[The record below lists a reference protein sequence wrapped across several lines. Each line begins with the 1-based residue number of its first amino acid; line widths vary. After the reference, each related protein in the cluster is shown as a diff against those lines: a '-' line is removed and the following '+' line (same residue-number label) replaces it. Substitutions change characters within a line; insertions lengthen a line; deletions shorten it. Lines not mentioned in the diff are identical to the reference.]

1 MADGDVSACFDAG
14 NSFNTKLKDALSGL
28 VKANNDRKSEI
39 DALRGDHDQ
48 LKKDHD
54 ALEVT
59 TTRENDLRKNEIKSL
74 EEKQTKD
81 NTARQMDI
89 AKLDG
94 KLDTENGARKAEIA
108 ALDSW
113 AKGENDA
120 RKSEIANLK
129 NFAESENDARKTAI
143 ANLEN
148 FAKSE
153 NDGRKADI
161 AALNKRADDEAAAR
175 GAEDAALNERI
186 SKEISDRENANQDLQ
201 NRMDAHN
208 SDRISDIEDLKT
220 RIERENAFLKS
231 LNGKTLGVSFN
242 AYRFGLARFKKF
254 LILIWNRTKAYDG
267 GGEENLT
274 FQGTYCNNGGGL
286 DIDTGIFTCP
296 CGGTY
301 MFQVLISLLS
311 YDSRLSSFRLLFSAF
326 FLISTFQ
333 FHIATHDNKKAL
345 LSIRKNGEE
354 VASIFDQNHKDN
366 HKNSMAGQNIIIDV
380 KRGDEIV
387 VYAYTGTWLADFP
400 MNHYTHW
407 VGLLLKPSQEEVSIG
422 LYKNTNTVDFLHF
435 DCTTYISLDIKEM
448 RILNL

>member
-1 MADGDVSACFDAG
+1 MGSPRRKAIKTHLVLNPWSRPGLVSRKMAEGDVGACFDAG
-14 NSFNTKLKDALSGL
+14 NSFNDKLKNALSGL
-28 VKANNDRKSEI
+28 VKANADRKSEI

-89 AKLDG
+89 G

-120 RKSEIANLK
+120 RKTEIANLK

-143 ANLEN
+143 ANLDN

-161 AALNKRADDEAAAR
+161 AALNQRCDAEAAAR
-175 GAEDAALNERI
+175 DSEDKALSERI
-186 SKEISDRENANQDLQ
+186 NKEISDRENANSDLM
-201 NRMDAHN
+201 NRMESHN
-208 SDRISDIEDLKT
+208 ADRIADLDELRTRIARENEFLKT
-220 RIERENAFLKS
+220 

-242 AYRFGLARFKKF
+242 AY
-254 LILIWNRTKAYDG
+254 RTKAYDG

-296 CGGTY
+296 TGGTY
-301 MFQVLISLLS
+301 M
-311 YDSRLSSFRLLFSAF
+311 
-326 FLISTFQ
+326 FQ

-354 VASIFDQNHKDN
+354 VAPIFDQNHKDN
-366 HKNSMAGQNIIIDV
+366 HKNSMAGQNIIVDV

-407 VGLLLKPSQEEVSIG
+407 VGLLLKPSEEEAEE
-422 LYKNTNTVDFLHF
+422 LLKA
-435 DCTTYISLDIKEM
+435 SLEAAA
-448 RILNL
+448 

>member
-1 MADGDVSACFDAG
+1 MGVSRSRIFAPKTHLPLNRPPAPQPETMADGDVSACFDAG
-14 NSFNTKLKDALSGL
+14 NSFNDKLKNALSGL

-39 DALRGDHDQ
+39 
-48 LKKDHD
+48 
-54 ALEVT
+54 
-59 TTRENDLRKNEIKSL
+59 KSL
-74 EEKQTKD
+74 EEKQQKD

-94 KLDTENGARKAEIA
+94 KLDSENGARKAEIA

-120 RKSEIANLK
+120 RKTEIANLK

-143 ANLEN
+143 ANLDN

-161 AALNKRADDEAAAR
+161 AALNARADAEAAAR
-175 GAEDAALNERI
+175 DGEDKALNDRI
-186 SKEISDRENANQDLQ
+186 SKEISDREAAIAGLQ
-201 NRMDAHN
+201 SR
-208 SDRISDIEDLKT
+208 SDSQNDERIGDINDLKT
-220 RIERENAFLKS
+220 KMMQENAFLKS
-231 LNGKTLGVSFN
+231 LTGKTLGVYFN
-242 AYRFGLARFKKF
+242 AY
-254 LILIWNRTKAYDG
+254 RTKAYDG

-274 FQGTYCNNGGGL
+274 FQGTYCNVGGGL

-301 MFQVLISLLS
+301 M
-311 YDSRLSSFRLLFSAF
+311 
-326 FLISTFQ
+326 FQ

-354 VASIFDQNHKDN
+354 IASIFDQNHKDN
-366 HKNSMAGQNIIIDV
+366 HKNSMAGQNIIMDV

-407 VGLLLKPSQEEVSIG
+407 VGLLLKSSEEEVEAMR
-422 LYKNTNTVDFLHF
+422 
-435 DCTTYISLDIKEM
+435 KEAYESC
-448 RILNL
+448 

>member
-1 MADGDVSACFDAG
+1 MGESEPDRAQDSSPSPPPPPPHPQPETMADGDVSACFDAG

-113 AKGENDA
+113 AKGENDS
-120 RKSEIANLK
+120 RKSEIATLK

-175 GAEDAALNERI
+175 GAEDAALNDRI

-201 NRMDAHN
+201 NR
-208 SDRISDIEDLKT
+208 
-220 RIERENAFLKS
+220 IERENAFLKAM
-231 LNGKTLGVSFN
+231 NGKTLGISFN
-242 AYRFGLARFKKF
+242 AY
-254 LILIWNRTKAYDG
+254 RTKAYDG

-301 MFQVLISLLS
+301 MFQ
-311 YDSRLSSFRLLFSAF
+311 
-326 FLISTFQ
+326 

-366 HKNSMAGQNIIIDV
+366 HKNSMAGQTIILEAA
-380 KRGDEIV
+380 RGDEIV

-407 VGLLLKPSQEEVSIG
+407 IGLLLKPSKEEVEQMR
-422 LYKNTNTVDFLHF
+422 
-435 DCTTYISLDIKEM
+435 KEAM
-448 RILNL
+448 EGEGEKA

>member
-1 MADGDVSACFDAG
+1 MG
-14 NSFNTKLKDALSGL
+14 
-28 VKANNDRKSEI
+28 
-39 DALRGDHDQ
+39 
-48 LKKDHD
+48 
-54 ALEVT
+54 
-59 TTRENDLRKNEIKSL
+59 
-74 EEKQTKD
+74 KQQKD

-120 RKSEIANLK
+120 RKTEIANLK
-129 NFAESENDARKTAI
+129 NFAE
-143 ANLEN
+143 
-148 FAKSE
+148 SE

-201 NRMDAHN
+201 NRMDAQN

-220 RIERENAFLKS
+220 RIERENAFPKS
-231 LNGKTLGVSFN
+231 LNGKTLGISFN
-242 AYRFGLARFKKF
+242 AY
-254 LILIWNRTKAYDG
+254 RTKAYDG

-301 MFQVLISLLS
+301 M
-311 YDSRLSSFRLLFSAF
+311 
-326 FLISTFQ
+326 FQ

-407 VGLLLKPSQEEVSIG
+407 VGLLLKPSQEELDLMRKEAEESIA
-422 LYKNTNTVDFLHF
+422 
-435 DCTTYISLDIKEM
+435 
-448 RILNL
+448 

>member
-1 MADGDVSACFDAG
+1 MGVGAGSCPRLISLSPRPPRPQPETMAEGDVSACFDAG
-14 NSFNTKLKDALSGL
+14 NGFNNKLKDALSGL
-28 VKANNDRKSEI
+28 VKANNDRKLEI

-74 EEKQTKD
+74 EEKQQKD

-129 NFAESENDARKTAI
+129 NFAESEND
-143 ANLEN
+143 
-148 FAKSE
+148 
-153 NDGRKADI
+153 GRKADI

-186 SKEISDRENANQDLQ
+186 SKEISDRENSNQDLQ
-201 NRMDAHN
+201 NRMDAQN

-242 AYRFGLARFKKF
+242 AY
-254 LILIWNRTKAYDG
+254 RTKAYDG

-301 MFQVLISLLS
+301 M
-311 YDSRLSSFRLLFSAF
+311 
-326 FLISTFQ
+326 FQ

-407 VGLLLKPSQEEVSIG
+407 EWIQLRQCRAS
-422 LYKNTNTVDFLHF
+422 
-435 DCTTYISLDIKEM
+435 
-448 RILNL
+448 RIMITSKDQTRDQTGVQNLETC

>member
-1 MADGDVSACFDAG
+1 MGSRSRIFAPKTHLPLNHPPAPQPETMAEGDVSACFDAG

-108 ALDSW
+108 ALD
-113 AKGENDA
+113 
-120 RKSEIANLK
+120 

-143 ANLEN
+143 ANLDN

-175 GAEDAALNERI
+175 GAEDAALNDRI
-186 SKEISDRENANQDLQ
+186 SKEISDRENSNQDLQ
-201 NRMDAHN
+201 NRMDSQN
-208 SDRISDIEDLKT
+208 SDRISDTEDLKT

-231 LNGKTLGVSFN
+231 FNGKTLGISFN
-242 AYRFGLARFKKF
+242 AY
-254 LILIWNRTKAYDG
+254 RTKAYDG

-301 MFQVLISLLS
+301 MFQ
-311 YDSRLSSFRLLFSAF
+311 
-326 FLISTFQ
+326 
-333 FHIATHDNKKAL
+333 FHIATHD
-345 LSIRKNGEE
+345 
-354 VASIFDQNHKDN
+354 

-380 KRGDEIV
+380 QRGDEIV

-400 MNHYTHW
+400 MNHYPHW
-407 VGLLLKPSQEEVSIG
+407 VGLLLKPSQEELDLMRKEAEESIA
-422 LYKNTNTVDFLHF
+422 
-435 DCTTYISLDIKEM
+435 
-448 RILNL
+448 

>member
-1 MADGDVSACFDAG
+1 MGVGAGSSCPRLISLSPRPPPHPQPETMAEGDVAACFDAG
-14 NSFNTKLKDALSGL
+14 NGFQAKLKDALSGL
-28 VKANNDRKSEI
+28 VKANADRKSEV

-74 EEKQTKD
+74 EEKQQKD

-113 AKGENDA
+113 AKGENDS
-120 RKSEIANLK
+120 RKSE
-129 NFAESENDARKTAI
+129 I

-161 AALNKRADDEAAAR
+161 AALNKRADDEASAR

-186 SKEISDRENANQDLQ
+186 SKEISDRENSNQDLQ
-201 NRMDAHN
+201 NRMDAQN

-231 LNGKTLGVSFN
+231 LNGKTLGISFN
-242 AYRFGLARFKKF
+242 AY
-254 LILIWNRTKAYDG
+254 RTKAYDG
-267 GGEENLT
+267 GGEEHLT
-274 FQGTYCNNGGGL
+274 FHGTYCNVGGGL

-296 CGGTY
+296 VGGIY
-301 MFQVLISLLS
+301 L
-311 YDSRLSSFRLLFSAF
+311 
-326 FLISTFQ
+326 FQ

-354 VASIFDQNHKDN
+354 IASIFDQNHKDY
-366 HKNSMAGQNIIIDV
+366 HKNSMAGQTIIMDCV
-380 KRGDEIV
+380 KGDEVV

-407 VGLLLKPSQEEVSIG
+407 VGLLLKPSQEELDTMRKEAEESIA
-422 LYKNTNTVDFLHF
+422 
-435 DCTTYISLDIKEM
+435 
-448 RILNL
+448 

>member
-1 MADGDVSACFDAG
+1 MGVGAGSCFSRLISLSPRPPSYPQPPETMAEGDVSACFDAG
-14 NSFNTKLKDALSGL
+14 NGFNTKLKDALSGL
-28 VKANNDRKSEI
+28 VKANADRKSEI

-74 EEKQTKD
+74 EEKQQKD
-81 NTARQMDI
+81 NQARVTDI

-120 RKSEIANLK
+120 RKTEIANLK

-153 NDGRKADI
+153 NDGRIADI

-175 GAEDAALNERI
+175 GAEDAALNARLD
-186 SKEISDRENANQDLQ
+186 KEISDRENSNNSLID
-201 NRMDAHN
+201 RMDGLN
-208 SDRISDIEDLKT
+208 NERKDEIDDLRTKM
-220 RIERENAFLKS
+220 EKENAFLRALSGKS
-231 LNGKTLGVSFN
+231 LGVYFN
-242 AYRFGLARFKKF
+242 AY
-254 LILIWNRTKAYDG
+254 RTKAYDG

-274 FQGTYCNNGGGL
+274 FQGAYCNIGGGL
-286 DIDTGIFTCP
+286 DIDTGIFTVP
-296 CGGTY
+296 TGGTY
-301 MFQVLISLLS
+301 L
-311 YDSRLSSFRLLFSAF
+311 
-326 FLISTFQ
+326 FQ

-354 VASIFDQNHKDN
+354 IASIFDQNHKDN
-366 HKNSMAGQNIIIDV
+366 HKNSMAGQSIILDA
-380 KRGDEIV
+380 KKGDEIV

-407 VGLLLKPSQEEVSIG
+407 VGLLLKPSQ
-422 LYKNTNTVDFLHF
+422 D
-435 DCTTYISLDIKEM
+435 EM
-448 RILNL
+448 DSMYESAGTEAPVENGF

>member
-1 MADGDVSACFDAG
+1 MGVGAGSCPRLISLSPRPPRPQPETMAEGDVSACFDAG
-14 NSFNTKLKDALSGL
+14 NGFNNKLKDALSGL
-28 VKANNDRKSEI
+28 VKANADRKSEI

-74 EEKQTKD
+74 EEKQQKD
-81 NTARQMDI
+81 NTARITDI

-94 KLDTENGARKAEIA
+94 KLDSENNARKEEIK
-108 ALDSW
+108 ALDGW

-120 RKSEIANLK
+120 RKT
-129 NFAESENDARKTAI
+129 DI

-161 AALNKRADDEAAAR
+161 AALNARADAEAAAR
-175 GAEDAALNERI
+175 DGEDKALNDRI
-186 SKEISDRENANQDLQ
+186 NKEISDRESAIADLQ
-201 NRMDAHN
+201 SR
-208 SDRISDIEDLKT
+208 SDSQNDERIADIADLKT
-220 RIERENAFLKS
+220 KMMQENAFLKS
-231 LNGKTLGVSFN
+231 LSGKTLGVYFN
-242 AYRFGLARFKKF
+242 AY
-254 LILIWNRTKAYDG
+254 RTKAYDG

-274 FQGTYCNNGGGL
+274 FQGTYCNVGGGL
-286 DIDTGIFTCP
+286 DTDTGIFTCP
-296 CGGTY
+296 TGGTY
-301 MFQVLISLLS
+301 M
-311 YDSRLSSFRLLFSAF
+311 
-326 FLISTFQ
+326 FQ

-354 VASIFDQNHKDN
+354 IASIFDQNHKDN
-366 HKNSMAGQNIIIDV
+366 HENSMAGQNIIMDV

-407 VGLLLKPSQEEVSIG
+407 VGLLLKPSEEEIESLRKAAEEV
-422 LYKNTNTVDFLHF
+422 
-435 DCTTYISLDIKEM
+435 
-448 RILNL
+448 

>member
-1 MADGDVSACFDAG
+1 MGVGAGACPRLISLSPRPPHPQPETMAEGDVSACFDAG
-14 NSFNTKLKDALSGL
+14 NSFNNKLKDALSGL

-74 EEKQTKD
+74 EEKQQKD

-94 KLDTENGARKAEIA
+94 KLDTENGAMKAEIA

-113 AKGENDA
+113 AKGENDS

-186 SKEISDRENANQDLQ
+186 SKEISDRENSNQDLQ
-201 NRMDAHN
+201 
-208 SDRISDIEDLKT
+208 
-220 RIERENAFLKS
+220 
-231 LNGKTLGVSFN
+231 
-242 AYRFGLARFKKF
+242 
-254 LILIWNRTKAYDG
+254 NRTKAYDG

-301 MFQVLISLLS
+301 M
-311 YDSRLSSFRLLFSAF
+311 
-326 FLISTFQ
+326 FQ

-407 VGLLLKPSQEEVSIG
+407 VGLLLKPSQEELDQMRKEAEESIA
-422 LYKNTNTVDFLHF
+422 
-435 DCTTYISLDIKEM
+435 
-448 RILNL
+448 

>member
-1 MADGDVSACFDAG
+1 MG
-14 NSFNTKLKDALSGL
+14 FNTKLKDALSGL

-74 EEKQTKD
+74 EEKQQKD

-113 AKGENDA
+113 AKGENDS

-143 ANLEN
+143 ANLKNFAESENEARKTAIANLDN

-161 AALNKRADDEAAAR
+161 AALNARADAEAAAR
-175 GAEDAALNERI
+175 DSEDKALSDRI
-186 SKEISDRENANQDLQ
+186 SKEISDREAAISDLTSRTDSQNQD
-201 NRMDAHN
+201 
-208 SDRISDIEDLKT
+208 RIDDISDLKT
-220 RIERENAFLKS
+220 KMMQENAFLKS
-231 LNGKTLGVSFN
+231 LSGKTLGVYFN
-242 AYRFGLARFKKF
+242 AY
-254 LILIWNRTKAYDG
+254 RTKAYDG

-274 FQGTYCNNGGGL
+274 FQGTYCNVGGGL
-286 DIDTGIFTCP
+286 DTDTGIFTCP
-296 CGGTY
+296 TGGTY
-301 MFQVLISLLS
+301 M
-311 YDSRLSSFRLLFSAF
+311 
-326 FLISTFQ
+326 FQ

-354 VASIFDQNHKDN
+354 IASIFGQNHKDN
-366 HKNSMAGQNIIIDV
+366 PKNSMAGQNLIIDV

-400 MNHYTHW
+400 MNHYTPR
-407 VGLLLKPSQEEVSIG
+407 VGLLLKPSVEEAN
-422 LYKNTNTVDFLHF
+422 L
-435 DCTTYISLDIKEM
+435 M
-448 RILNL
+448 RKQIEEGIEAPVEANGF